1 MNRKEW
7 SNVSETVDILTDDRV
22 DLEFDVLHSGYDYP
36 AIITADPDFSQ
47 PPEFD
52 IEIELVECRVN
63 GDVVEGE
70 KAADLFEDYYQ
81 EIFDKITGD
90 ER

>member
-7 SNVSETVDILTDDRV
+7 KNVSETVDILTDDRV
-22 DLEFDVLHSGYDYP
+22 DLEFDVKHSGYDYP
-36 AIITADPDFSQ
+36 AIIAADPNDSQ

-52 IEIELVECRVN
+52 IEIELVECRAD
-63 GDVVEGE
+63 GDKVDEA

-81 EIFDKITGD
+81 EIFDKITGG
-90 ER
+90 